1 MLDSNHA
8 FTAYLHDTHMDYIR
22 PATVTA
28 PAYMLLSVHLLPST
42 VLHILY
48 TSCIAVLHLYPASAI
63 PNCPV
68 PSMSKPTTSI
78 PQSTSAVMAPIAARQ
93 FCKLQVGPHHPIAGA
108 CGVPPAVTLKP
119 IATPLNADAWAQAL
133 HNHPD
138 QAFVAALV
146 DEIRHSFRI
155 GLMPSTA
162 CHSSSQNF
170 PSAWEHEDVVDAFI
184 AQQLATGF
192 MTGPFLHPTAQV
204 LSLAI

>member
-1 MLDSNHA
+1 MIATDIKCVYIARQYAACWTAIMLSLPTCMILTWN
-8 FTAYLHDTHMDYIR
+8 TAAYVQNYIR
-22 PATVTA
+22 PATVTD
-28 PAYMLLSVHLLPST
+28 PAYMELSAHLLPST

-48 TSCIAVLHLYPASAI
+48 IRTSCIAVPHLYPASTI

-119 IATPLNADAWAQAL
+119 IFTPLNADAWAQAL

-146 DEIRHSFRI
+146 DGIRHGFHI
-155 GLMPSTA
+155 GLVPSTA
-162 CHSSSQNF
+162 CRSSSQ
-170 PSAWEHEDVVDAFI
+170 
-184 AQQLATGF
+184 T
-192 MTGPFLHPTAQV
+192 LHLLRSMGT
-204 LSLAI
+204 

>member
-1 MLDSNHA
+1 MQYVKMIVTNIKCVYIARQYAACWTAIMLSQPTCMILTWN
-8 FTAYLHDTHMDYIR
+8 TAAYVQNYIR

-48 TSCIAVLHLYPASAI
+48 TSCIAVPHLYPASAI
-63 PNCPV
+63 LNCPV

-146 DEIRHSFRI
+146 DGIRHDFRI

-162 CHSSSQNF
+162 APHLKTF
-170 PSAWEHEDVVDAFI
+170 
-184 AQQLATGF
+184 
-192 MTGPFLHPTAQV
+192 HPLGSMRT
-204 LSLAI
+204 